1 MKFDEQVDKLL
12 NEMAYLNLDKEG
24 SLYPKDPATNKTI
37 KPESFDVPENCK
49 LIGTLKNHNLLREM
63 DEDSLVIFAVPT
75 GQEKATVKM
84 MGEILGKDKYR
95 VFELESSNDN
105 KLSVVD
111 IYHYLITVLG
121 YTMVSDTEHTVGGKG
136 LWQKLF
142 TLPDLKFFSAVENH
156 VNHPSVSRFGEW
168 VPIKKS
174 ELNKP
179 ELFWDA
185 ESRTSRVASTAIMA
199 VKK

>member
-1 MKFDEQVDKLL
+1 
-12 NEMAYLNLDKEG
+12 MAYLNLDEKC
-24 SLYPKDPATNKTI
+24 SLYPKDPETNKLI
-37 KPESFDVPENCK
+37 KPESFVISDNCK
-49 LIGTLKNHNLLREM
+49 NIGTINNHGLFRQM
-63 DEDSLVIFAVPT
+63 DEDSLVIFAVPKL
-75 GQEKATVKM
+75 ENKATVKM

-95 VFELESSNDN
+95 IFELESSENN

-121 YTMVSDTEHTVGGKG
+121 YTMISDTEHTVGGKN

-142 TLPDLKFFSAVENH
+142 SFTDLKFFSAVENH

-168 VPIKKS
+168 VPIKKF
-174 ELNKP
+174 ELDKP
-179 ELFWDA
+179 ELFWDS

>member
-1 MKFDEQVDKLL
+1 
-12 NEMAYLNLDKEG
+12 MAYLNLDKSG
-24 SLYPKDPATNKTI
+24 SLYPKDPKTNKLI
-37 KPESFDVPENCK
+37 KPDAFDVPDNCK
-49 LIGTLKNHNLLREM
+49 NIGTINNHGLFREM
-63 DEDSLVIFAVPT
+63 NEDSLVIFAVPKL
-75 GQEKATVKM
+75 ESKATVKM

-95 VFELESSNDN
+95 IFELESSENN

-111 IYHYLITVLG
+111 IYHYLITELG
-121 YTMVSDTEHTVGGKG
+121 YAMVSDTEHTVGGKG

-142 TLPDLKFFSAVENH
+142 SFPDLKFFSAVENH

>member
-1 MKFDEQVDKLL
+1 MK
-12 NEMAYLNLDKEG
+12 MAYLNLDKEG

-63 DEDSLVIFAVPT
+63 DEDSLVIFAVHT
-75 GQEKATVKM
+75 GQEKSTVKM

-95 VFELESSNDN
+95 VFELESAKDN

-111 IYHYLITVLG
+111 IYHYLIIVLG

-142 TLPDLKFFSAVENH
+142 ALPDLKFFSAVENH
-156 VNHPSVSRFGEW
+156 VNHPSVPRFGEW
-168 VPIKKS
+168 IPIKKS

-179 ELFWDA
+179 EFFWDA
-185 ESRTSRVASTAIMA
+185 ESRTSRIASTAIMA